1 MAQQFV
7 AVVHDGGLTA
17 TVPESALSVYE
28 KSGWRR
34 AEHPTASQ
42 PASRRPRRSTPEPT
56 PVLPTTTSEED

>member
-34 AEHPTASQ
+34 AEHPTADK
-42 PASRRPRRSTPEPT
+42 PATRRPRRST
-56 PVLPTTTSEED
+56 TTTPESVIPESQED